1 MSINLAIPVP
11 EKMEKGLG
19 GSRIQGEKNSFAL
32 NPCIF
37 K

>member
-1 MSINLAIPVP
+1 MSIILAIPVP
-11 EKMEKGLG
+11 EKIEKGLD
-19 GSRIQGEKNSFAL
+19 GSRIQGEKYSFNL